1 MIQTVEAEWAK
12 ENAKDINIIDIRPRK
27 AFKKFNLEGSKNVP
41 FNDLVLKPEKYLNKD
56 EFFYI
61 ICSLGS
67 WTEVVIRELWKKG
80 YVNLIQI
87 NGGIN
92 AIKNL
97 I

>member
-1 MIQTVEAEWAK
+1 M
-12 ENAKDINIIDIRPRK
+12 NIIDIRPRK

-67 WTEVVIRELWKKG
+67 
-80 YVNLIQI
+80 
-87 NGGIN
+87 
-92 AIKNL
+92 
-97 I
+97 